1 MFRSLDNFF
10 ITRLFEPLAGW
21 VEQRNKNLPAIRLGV
36 QVLYTACACMATSA
50 ALDWGHT
57 ARVVVDLL
65 PVLPVGLCAWAVE
78 LDFRLHRPRAGVVPF
93 WRTPMAN
100 LRIFLLFWTPLIII
114 IFGTSN
120 LSWVNSILWSIA
132 LLLYPIGVY
141 LIACR
146 SGLTKAAQTP
156 QEPGI

>member
-57 ARVVVDLL
+57 VMVVVDLL

-78 LDFRLHRPRAGVVPF
+78 LDFQLHRPKAGVVPF

-114 IFGTSN
+114 FGTS
-120 LSWVNSILWSIA
+120 SSILWSIA

-146 SGLTKAAQTP
+146 SGLTEAAQTP
-156 QEPGI
+156 PEPGI